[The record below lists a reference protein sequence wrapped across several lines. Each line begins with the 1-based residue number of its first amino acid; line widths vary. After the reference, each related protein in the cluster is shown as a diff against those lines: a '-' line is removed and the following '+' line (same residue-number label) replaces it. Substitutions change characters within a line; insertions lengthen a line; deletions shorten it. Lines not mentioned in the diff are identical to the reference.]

1 MPGIYAYSLGL
12 LLLAV
17 QTASAQP
24 ASTEPVLSLS
34 KGSGQAAV
42 QAYPNRPIRAVVPLA
57 PGGGTDTVGR
67 LVAGKLSELLGQQI
81 VVDNRGGGGGVVGTD
96 LVAKA
101 TPDGYTLLVGSI
113 TTNAVNPVLYKK
125 LPYDHIRDF
134 APISL
139 IGTVPNTLVVHT
151 SVPAKSMK
159 EFLAYAKA
167 NPGKINY
174 GSSGL
179 GSATHLS
186 MALISSMTGV
196 AMTHVPY
203 KGAGAAVADVL
214 GGQIQALCSSLAG
227 LLPHIK
233 SGRVRALGVT
243 TAKRNP
249 QLPEVP
255 TIAESGI
262 PGYEVTVWYALF
274 VPAAT
279 PKPILTRLNAETVKA
294 LNTPELKER
303 LTLQG
308 LDVASST
315 TDELTALV
323 KSETAKWAKVVRDS
337 GVQLE

>member
-1 MPGIYAYSLGL
+1 MPKVCAFAMGFAL
-12 LLLAV
+12 LNLPLSFHTV
-17 QTASAQP
+17 AQP
-24 ASTEPVLSLS
+24 
-34 KGSGQAAV
+34 
-42 QAYPNRPIRAVVPLA
+42 YPNRPIRAVVPLA

-67 LVAGKLSELLGQQI
+67 LAAAKLSELLGQQI
-81 VVDNRGGGGGVVGTD
+81 VVDNRGGSGGVIGTD

-101 TPDGYTLLVGSI
+101 TPDGYTILVGSI

-125 LPYDHIRDF
+125 LPYDHLRDF

-139 IGTVPNTLVVHT
+139 IGTVPNVLVVHT

-167 NPGKINY
+167 NRGKINY

-186 MALISSMTGV
+186 MALISSMTG
-196 AMTHVPY
+196 ASMTHVPY

-243 TAKRNP
+243 TTGRNA
-249 QLPEVP
+249 QLPDVP

-262 PGYEVTVWYALF
+262 PGYEVTIWYALF
-274 VPAAT
+274 APAKT
-279 PKPILTRLNAETVKA
+279 PAPILARLNAETVKA
-294 LNTPELKER
+294 LNSAELKER

-315 TDELTALV
+315 PDELSALV
-323 KSETAKWAKVVRDS
+323 KNETTKWA
-337 GVQLE
+337 GVAKAAGIQLE

>member
-1 MPGIYAYSLGL
+1 MQHAVAFALGALVISVSAAY
-12 LLLAV
+12 
-17 QTASAQP
+17 AQP
-24 ASTEPVLSLS
+24 AP
-34 KGSGQAAV
+34 GGAIGD
-42 QAYPNRPIRAVVPLA
+42 YPNRPIRAVVPLA
-57 PGGGTDTVGR
+57 PGGGTDMVGR
-67 LVAGKLSELLGQQI
+67 LVAAKLGELLGQQI

-101 TPDGYTLLVGSI
+101 TPDGYTILVGSI

-139 IGTVPNTLVVHT
+139 IGTVPNALVVHA
-151 SVPAKSMK
+151 SMPAKNMK

-174 GSSGL
+174 GSAGL
-179 GSATHLS
+179 GSAPHLS
-186 MALISSMTGV
+186 MELIRSMTGV
-196 AMTHVPY
+196 TMTHVPY

-227 LLPHIK
+227 LLPHIR

-243 TAKRNP
+243 TTRRNA
-249 QLPEVP
+249 QLPDVP

-262 PGYEVTVWYALF
+262 PGYEVTIWYALF
-274 VPAAT
+274 APGQT
-279 PKPILTRLNAETVKA
+279 PKPILARLNAETVKA
-294 LNTPELKER
+294 LHSPDLKER

-308 LDVASST
+308 LEVTSST
-315 TDELTALV
+315 TGELMALV
-323 KSETAKWAKVVRDS
+323 KSETAKWAKVAKES

>member
-1 MPGIYAYSLGL
+1 MLRICPVILGL
-12 LLLAV
+12 TLLASHAV
-17 QTASAQP
+17 AQP
-24 ASTEPVLSLS
+24 
-34 KGSGQAAV
+34 
-42 QAYPNRPIRAVVPLA
+42 YPNRPIRAVVPLA
-57 PGGGTDTVGR
+57 PGGGTDTIGR
-67 LVAGKLSELLGQQI
+67 LVSAKLGEGLGQQI

-101 TPDGYTLLVGSI
+101 TPDGYTILVGSI

-134 APISL
+134 APISM
-139 IGTVPNTLVVHT
+139 IGTVPNALVVHT
-151 SVPAKSMK
+151 SVPAKSVK

-179 GSATHLS
+179 GSAPHLS
-186 MALISSMTGV
+186 MELIKSMTGV
-196 AMTHVPY
+196 TMVHVPY
-203 KGAGAAVADVL
+203 KGSGPALADLL
-214 GGQIQALCSSLAG
+214 GGQLQALCSSLAG

-249 QLPEVP
+249 QLPDVP
-255 TIAESGI
+255 TISEAGI
-262 PGYEVTVWYALF
+262 PGYEVTIWYALF
-274 VPAAT
+274 APART

-294 LNTPELKER
+294 LNSADLKER

-308 LDVASST
+308 LDVVSST
-315 TDELTALV
+315 ADELLAFV
-323 KSETAKWAKVVRDS
+323 KAETAKWAKVVKQS
-337 GVQLE
+337 GAQLE

>member
-1 MPGIYAYSLGL
+1 MLTVCTFALGL
-12 LLLAV
+12 VLLTLQSAG
-17 QTASAQP
+17 AQP
-24 ASTEPVLSLS
+24 TPTVAT
-34 KGSGQAAV
+34 
-42 QAYPNRPIRAVVPLA
+42 QAYPIRPIRAVVPLA

-67 LVAGKLSELLGQQI
+67 LVAGKLGELLGQQI
-81 VVDNRGGGGGVVGTD
+81 VVDNRGGSGGVIGTD

-113 TTNAVNPVLYKK
+113 TTNAVNPVLYRK
-125 LPYDHIRDF
+125 LPYDHLRDF

-139 IGTVPNTLVVHT
+139 IGTVPNVLVVHT
-151 SVPAKSMK
+151 SVPAKSIN

-167 NPGKINY
+167 NPGKVNY

-179 GSATHLS
+179 GSAPHLS
-186 MALISSMTGV
+186 MELMRSATSV

-243 TAKRNP
+243 TAGRNP

-262 PGYEVTVWYALF
+262 PGYEVTIWYALF
-274 VPAAT
+274 APAKT
-279 PKPILTRLNAETVKA
+279 PTLILTRLNTETVKA
-294 LNTPELKER
+294 LNSAELKDR

-315 TDELTALV
+315 PDALTALV
-323 KSETAKWAKVVRDS
+323 KSETAKWAKVAKAA
-337 GVQLE
+337 GIQLE

>member
-1 MPGIYAYSLGL
+1 MLKVCTFALGL
-12 LLLAV
+12 AL
-17 QTASAQP
+17 
-24 ASTEPVLSLS
+24 LSLHY
-34 KGSGQAAV
+34 AAA
-42 QAYPNRPIRAVVPLA
+42 QSYPSRPIRAVVPLA

-125 LPYDHIRDF
+125 LPYDHLRDF

-139 IGTVPNTLVVHT
+139 IGTVPNVLVVHT

-196 AMTHVPY
+196 TMTHVPY

-243 TAKRNP
+243 TARRNAQFP
-249 QLPEVP
+249 DVP

-262 PGYEVTVWYALF
+262 PGYEVTIWYALF
-274 VPAAT
+274 APAKTPAA
-279 PKPILTRLNAETVKA
+279 ILARLNTETVKA
-294 LNTPELKER
+294 LNSAELKDR

-315 TDELTALV
+315 PDELTALV
-323 KSETAKWAKVVRDS
+323 KNETAKWAKVATAA
-337 GVQLE
+337 GIQLE

>member
-1 MPGIYAYSLGL
+1 MLKVCTIALGL
-12 LLLAV
+12 ALLTLQFA
-17 QTASAQP
+17 TAQP
-24 ASTEPVLSLS
+24 VLTIT
-34 KGSGQAAV
+34 G

-67 LVAGKLSELLGQQI
+67 LVSAKLSELLGQQI
-81 VVDNRGGGGGVVGTD
+81 VVDNRGGSGGVIGTD

-125 LPYDHIRDF
+125 LPYDHLRDF

-139 IGTVPNTLVVHT
+139 IGTVPNVLVVHA

-159 EFLAYAKA
+159 EFLAYARA
-167 NPGKINY
+167 NRGKINY

-186 MALISSMTGV
+186 MALISSMTG
-196 AMTHVPY
+196 ASMTHVPY

-243 TAKRNP
+243 TTGRNA
-249 QLPEVP
+249 QLPDVP

-262 PGYEVTVWYALF
+262 PGYEVTIWYALF
-274 VPAAT
+274 APAKT
-279 PKPILTRLNAETVKA
+279 PAPILARLNAETVKA
-294 LNTPELKER
+294 LNSAELKER

-315 TDELTALV
+315 ADELTALV
-323 KSETAKWAKVVRDS
+323 KSETAKWAKVAKAA
-337 GVQLE
+337 GIQLE

>member
-1 MPGIYAYSLGL
+1 MLKIFTAMAGLSLL
-12 LLLAV
+12 TLQLA
-17 QTASAQP
+17 AAQP
-24 ASTEPVLSLS
+24 
-34 KGSGQAAV
+34 
-42 QAYPNRPIRAVVPLA
+42 YPNRPIRAVVPLA

-67 LVAGKLSELLGQQI
+67 LVASKLSELLGQQI
-81 VVDNRGGGGGVVGTD
+81 VVDNRGGGGGEVGTD

-101 TPDGYTLLVGSI
+101 TPDGYTILVGSI

-139 IGTVPNTLVVHT
+139 IGTVPNALVVHT

-159 EFLAYAKA
+159 EFIAHAKA
-167 NPGKINY
+167 NPGKVNY

-179 GSATHLS
+179 GSAPHLS
-186 MALISSMTGV
+186 MELIRSMTGV

-243 TAKRNP
+243 TTKRNP
-249 QLPEVP
+249 QLPDVP
-255 TIAESGI
+255 TIAESGL
-262 PGYEVTVWYALF
+262 PGYEVTIWYALF
-274 VPAAT
+274 APGAT
-279 PKPILTRLNAETVKA
+279 PKPILARLNAETVKA
-294 LNTPELKER
+294 LNTAELKER

-308 LDVASST
+308 LDVTPST
-315 TDELTALV
+315 TDELAALV
-323 KSETAKWAKVVRDS
+323 KSETAKWAKVTKQS

>member
-1 MPGIYAYSLGL
+1 MLKISAFAFGLALVSLPL
-12 LLLAV
+12 WINNA
-17 QTASAQP
+17 AAQP
-24 ASTEPVLSLS
+24 
-34 KGSGQAAV
+34 
-42 QAYPNRPIRAVVPLA
+42 YPNRPIRAVVPLA

-125 LPYDHIRDF
+125 LPYDHLRDF

-139 IGTVPNTLVVHT
+139 IGTVPNTLVVHN

-262 PGYEVTVWYALF
+262 PGYEVTIWYALF
-274 VPAAT
+274 APGAT
-279 PKPILTRLNAETVKA
+279 PKPILARLNAETVKA
-294 LNTPELKER
+294 LNSAELKER

-323 KSETAKWAKVVRDS
+323 KSETAKWAKVVKDS